1 MHEKFTATT
10 NNEVVDAKDPN
21 RRLVA
26 ALLLQAVQD
35 IRLKRNDKNED
46 NIRKAENWFN
56 SESDSPFTFVW
67 ICQILD
73 RDVETTRAKAFDNF
87 QKSVRKIPEKRSEN
101 SRK

>member
-35 IRLKRNDKNED
+35 IRLKRNDKNAGHIS
-46 NIRKAENWFN
+46 NAEKWFQ
-56 SESDSPFTFVW
+56 SESFTPCTFVW
-67 ICQILD
+67 ACNILG
-73 RDVETTRAKAFDNF
+73 RDVESTRRKALS
-87 QKSVRKIPEKRSEN
+87 K
-101 SRK
+101 

>member
-10 NNEVVDAKDPN
+10 NNEVVNAKDPN

-35 IRLKRNDKNED
+35 IRLKRNDKNSGH
-46 NIRKAENWFN
+46 IRKAESWFQ

-67 ICQILD
+67 ACQILG
-73 RDVETTRAKAFDNF
+73 RDVETTRAKSLGKI
-87 QKSVRKIPEKRSEN
+87 QKSV
-101 SRK
+101 

>member
-1 MHEKFTATT
+1 MHETKFTATT

-35 IRLKRNDKNED
+35 IRLKRNDKNAGI
-46 NIRKAENWFN
+46 IRTAENWFN

-67 ICQILD
+67 ICQILG
-73 RDVETTRAKAFDNF
+73 RDVESTRR
-87 QKSVRKIPEKRSEN
+87 KSLSK
-101 SRK
+101 